1 LRYGDIAENADE
13 IKLTYI
19 GRAKMKMSE
28 LKSGDRAEVLSIVQG
43 TEVARRLADMG
54 LTMGARFKVI
64 RKAPL
69 GDPMEIKIDRF
80 LLALRL
86 EEAGQIEV
94 KLLEKPARAVKV
106 KQNG

>member
-1 LRYGDIAENADE
+1 MRYGDIAENAGK
-13 IKLTYI
+13 IKNDPH
-19 GRAKMKMSE
+19 GRAKMKMSK

-54 LTMGARFKVI
+54 LTMGARFRVI

-94 KLLEKPARAVKV
+94 KLLEKPARAGRVKS
-106 KQNG
+106 NG